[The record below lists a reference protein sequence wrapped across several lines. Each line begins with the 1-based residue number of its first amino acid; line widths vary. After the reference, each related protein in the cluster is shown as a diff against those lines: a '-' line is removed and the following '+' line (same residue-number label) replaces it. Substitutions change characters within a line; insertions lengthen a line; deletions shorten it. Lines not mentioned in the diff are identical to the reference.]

1 MTRTEGLQVAVI
13 GLKLSRIVTNLIDL
27 TDKLDSYKKVID
39 LKGEFVMVPVEE
51 VDDLVLTS
59 ATNLTE
65 VCLMVN
71 NLIEENSSKERA

>member
-1 MTRTEGLQVAVI
+1 MTKTEGLQVAVI

-27 TDKLDSYKKVID
+27 TNKLDSYKKVID

>member
-1 MTRTEGLQVAVI
+1 MTKTEGLQVAVI

-27 TDKLDSYKKVID
+27 TNKLDSYKKVID

-51 VDDLVLTS
+51 VDDLALPS
-59 ATNLTE
+59 AMDLAE

>member
-13 GLKLSRIVTNLIDL
+13 GLKLSKIVTNLIDL
-27 TDKLDSYKKVID
+27 TNKLDSYKKVID

-51 VDDLVLTS
+51 IDNLILTS
-59 ATNLTE
+59 AMDLTE
-65 VCLMVN
+65 VCLMTN

>member
-1 MTRTEGLQVAVI
+1 MTKTEGLQVAVM

-51 VDDLVLTS
+51 VDNLVLTS
-59 ATNLTE
+59 AMDLAE